1 MSIYPQNGTTIGVMP
16 ATGPDACLQE
26 CINMGEDPPDG
37 PVCGSYTF
45 YANETLC
52 ILFEEFCGD
61 NLGACASY
69 PDVSNYNFE
78 IC

>member
-26 CINMGEDPPDG
+26 CISMGEDPPDG

-52 ILFEEFCGD
+52 ILFEEYCGD
-61 NLGACASY
+61 DSAST
-69 PDVSNYNFE
+69 PCGTDTVSY
-78 IC
+78 